1 MLFLY
6 EQVKATLKKLNP
18 KKATGTDQI
27 PAWVLKNF
35 CEKLAPIVH
44 NIICSS
50 ITQCKY
56 PSLYKHALITPVPK
70 VNPPRD
76 IETDFRH
83 ISVLPHMAKVLVNI
97 QLKLNNDNIKI
108 KKNQQAFTEGRST
121 VSALANIS
129 QNWFNATDN
138 SRKGRK
144 GVHALFLDF
153 TKAFDLVDHEILL
166 TKLAE
171 LNVTRGLW
179 LWVRSFWRVE
189 RRKYKYPVL
198 LHQ

>member
-18 KKATGTDQI
+18 KKATDADQI

-50 ITQCKY
+50 ITPCKY

-76 IETDFRH
+76 IETDFRQ
-83 ISVLPHMAKVLVNI
+83 ISVLPHMAKVLVKI

-121 VSALANIS
+121 VSAC
-129 QNWFNATDN
+129 TC
-138 SRKGRK
+138 KY
-144 GVHALFLDF
+144 
-153 TKAFDLVDHEILL
+153 L
-166 TKLAE
+166 TKL
-171 LNVTRGLW
+171 V
-179 LWVRSFWRVE
+179 
-189 RRKYKYPVL
+189 
-198 LHQ
+198 